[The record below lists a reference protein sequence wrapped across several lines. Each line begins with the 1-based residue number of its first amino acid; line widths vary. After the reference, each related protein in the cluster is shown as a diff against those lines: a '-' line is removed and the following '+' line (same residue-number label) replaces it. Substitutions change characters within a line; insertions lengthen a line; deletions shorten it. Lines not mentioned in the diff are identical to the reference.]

1 MNRLGQEAK
10 NLSNYKMQK
19 MHTLVKD
26 FDGRNLCEKVLD
38 AYFPICPTSVPATKN
53 PAFVK
58 ITVWYEDVLQSII

>member
-1 MNRLGQEAK
+1 
-10 NLSNYKMQK
+10 